1 MVYEICNAFAEQ
13 DLSVY
18 RLDGIV
24 IQMCPM
30 PQVADSVSVR
40 ERLLDA
46 AEKVVARDGV
56 ANLTLDAVAREGGVS
71 KGGLLY
77 HFPSKSALITSVVER
92 LAVQCDADHA
102 NAIAAAGE
110 GPGAFTR
117 AYLAARSEPLAPEAE
132 PIHTALLAAAGTD
145 SQYLE
150 PFRKRLA
157 QWQAR
162 LESDGIDPVTAT
174 IVRLAIDGLCLGA
187 LLRVPVPTGELRNKV
202 VDRLRAMTHSP
213 CGAAL
218 KTEGTNS

>member
-1 MVYEICNAFAEQ
+1 MEPLPITNKWFMTSGNAFTEQ

-30 PQVADSVSVR
+30 PQVADSLSVR

-110 GPGAFTR
+110 GPGAVTR
-117 AYLAARSEPLAPEAE
+117 A
-132 PIHTALLAAAGTD
+132 
-145 SQYLE
+145 
-150 PFRKRLA
+150 
-157 QWQAR
+157 
-162 LESDGIDPVTAT
+162 
-174 IVRLAIDGLCLGA
+174 
-187 LLRVPVPTGELRNKV
+187 
-202 VDRLRAMTHSP
+202 
-213 CGAAL
+213 
-218 KTEGTNS
+218 